1 MLFTHKYSKTSC
13 HRWRLCCFPET
24 PKSKCTRLISYLAHH
39 DLQPTNQSILLQ
51 LSQVLTFGMG
61 TFDQIGYGKVQR
73 ISTKALRSTKPSTKL
88 LSFNSCGSS
97 LSGFSNFGLLH
108 SMRKT
113 EDAYRPIINFL
124 PRIMCFGDQPNPV
137 LSNIR
142 ISVDYRKQM
151 IGCRSIKPSTKNF
164 FVTKLLFVLA

>member
-1 MLFTHKYSKTSC
+1 MDNLKTDLPYEIRSPTTLALLHHKVLCLVNGDHKRAMEQVLRHSWCSSPTNIQKLLVTAGACAAFLKHQNPSVHVSSVTLLTMTSN
-13 HRWRLCCFPET
+13 
-24 PKSKCTRLISYLAHH
+24 
-39 DLQPTNQSILLQ
+39 QPTNQSILLQ

-88 LSFNSCGSS
+88 LSFNFCGSS

-113 EDAYRPIINFL
+113 EDA
-124 PRIMCFGDQPNPV
+124 
-137 LSNIR
+137 
-142 ISVDYRKQM
+142 
-151 IGCRSIKPSTKNF
+151 
-164 FVTKLLFVLA
+164 